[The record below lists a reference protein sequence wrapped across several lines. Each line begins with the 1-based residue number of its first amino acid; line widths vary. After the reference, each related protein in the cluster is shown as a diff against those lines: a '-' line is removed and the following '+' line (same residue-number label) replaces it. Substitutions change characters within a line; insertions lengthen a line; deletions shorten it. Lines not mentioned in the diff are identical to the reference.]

1 MDIMNSTDNNGIF
14 IRNSKGQFV
23 NGTSGKP
30 FGAKTKC
37 VKNVKEYLTNFLND
51 KQTELYEIWN
61 DLTAQERAFL
71 FIHISKLIIPKPTEF
86 QSTNQNFNPIEIIL
100 ENNENQH

>member
-1 MDIMNSTDNNGIF
+1 MDIMNSTENNGIS

-23 NGTSGKP
+23 VGNSGKP

-51 KQTELYEIWN
+51 KQSELYDIWN

-71 FIHISKLIIPKPTEF
+71 FIHVSKLIIPKPTE
-86 QSTNQNFNPIEIIL
+86 STNTNQNFNPIEIYL
-100 ENNENQH
+100 NDENKH